1 MLLVSPQRLSGRA
14 AILTLSALSLL
25 VRAAML
31 SLGAQLVRSAMFFA
45 RTLHLSVLAT
55 SLPARALLPLVRFTM
70 LPGRALHLLMRA
82 TMLVSSALCLLMGS
96 VRPPVRSQRLL
107 CCDVTVEGTL
117 SGDACY
123 GSACV
128 CAASVGA
135 CGDAACSRTAT
146 FSVCY
151 AAAFA
156 RTAPVSARCEA
167 VGARAVSAVAGYN
180 AARAHTTS
188 VGACRGP
195 VYVLSASLGLCCED
209 TAGTSLQLLV
219 RLGGRNCTIPAVC
232 TLHDFPRTLRARRE
246 TDLETWNFVCFYVFP
261 FLPVPGSESL
271 NSEHCKINQR
281 STETITNRQS
291 PKHTPTH
298 LLTFCVTL

>member
-1 MLLVSPQRLSGRA
+1 V
-14 AILTLSALSLL
+14 
-25 VRAAML
+25 
-31 SLGAQLVRSAMFFA
+31 
-45 RTLHLSVLAT
+45 
-55 SLPARALLPLVRFTM
+55 
-70 LPGRALHLLMRA
+70 
-82 TMLVSSALCLLMGS
+82 
-96 VRPPVRSQRLL
+96 
-107 CCDVTVEGTL
+107 
-117 SGDACY
+117 
-123 GSACV
+123 
-128 CAASVGA
+128 
-135 CGDAACSRTAT
+135 T

-167 VGARAVSAVAGYN
+167 VGARTVSAVAGYN

-195 VYVLSASLGLCCED
+195 VYVLSASLCLCCED